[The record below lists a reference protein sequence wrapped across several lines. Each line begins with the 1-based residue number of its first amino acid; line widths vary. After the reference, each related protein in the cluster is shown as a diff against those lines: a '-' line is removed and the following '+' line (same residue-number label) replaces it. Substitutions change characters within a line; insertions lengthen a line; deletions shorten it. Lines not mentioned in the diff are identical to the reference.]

1 MRKSRRRIRTPKMA
15 KIVTRIARKTRTAGT
30 LREIAK
36 KVARIPRKKIRQ
48 KTKRAATKM
57 E

>member
-15 KIVTRIARKTRTAGT
+15 TRIARKTRTAGT

-36 KVARIPRKKIRQ
+36 IVARIPRKKIRQ